1 MVTEEH
7 ADLDWLAFRYVAGEM
22 PAAECELFEQRLAL
36 EQAAR
41 EAVAAA
47 VELTAAIAHSA
58 DVLAA
63 AAPECAA
70 ALETAPAVER
80 VANPSAAPRTSPRP
94 RGRRLAELKIPAVV
108 AAGLLLA
115 ASSWLGSKRAGH
127 APRQPDMAR
136 TSPENFDRLASIWAN
151 RLPESDDWRG
161 DSLRAAASLAG
172 DSTVSRSDSEE
183 AEPDDVVPDW
193 LLAAVSVRRPD
204 GQDPAE
210 MPQEN

>member
-1 MVTEEH
+1 
-7 ADLDWLAFRYVAGEM
+7 
-22 PAAECELFEQRLAL
+22 
-36 EQAAR
+36 
-41 EAVAAA
+41 
-47 VELTAAIAHSA
+47 
-58 DVLAA
+58 
-63 AAPECAA
+63 
-70 ALETAPAVER
+70 
-80 VANPSAAPRTSPRP
+80 
-94 RGRRLAELKIPAVV
+94 
-108 AAGLLLA
+108 
-115 ASSWLGSKRAGH
+115 
-127 APRQPDMAR
+127 MAR